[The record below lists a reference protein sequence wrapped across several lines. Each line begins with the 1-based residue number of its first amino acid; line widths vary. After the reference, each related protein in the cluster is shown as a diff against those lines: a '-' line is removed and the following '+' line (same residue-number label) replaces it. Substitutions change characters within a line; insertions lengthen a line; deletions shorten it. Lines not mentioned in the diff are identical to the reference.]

1 MACIVIYVIIAIL
14 AVYISIRVLLWVFL
28 KIYHMQHSEIPK
40 LKRRLLRG
48 ALVQKYGKKEGKR
61 LFRETKAELFRR
73 FKIR

>member
-1 MACIVIYVIIAIL
+1 
-14 AVYISIRVLLWVFL
+14 
-28 KIYHMQHSEIPK
+28 MQHSEIPK